1 MKGILR
7 MNKRVLTRLYQT
19 QITKSGTEKLACSLD
34 LCRLDLLFDKEKNS
48 YQPTF
53 IVQRKQIML
62 TILSPSKSQDFADDS
77 LDIQKLKYSEP
88 ALLQE
93 SGQLVEELRQ
103 KSVEDLQELMS
114 VSEKIASLNYERY
127 QNFTTPFSPDNARQA
142 LLAFKGDV
150 YTDIAIH
157 DYSKD
162 DFAFAQQHLR
172 ILSGLYGLLKPLDLI
187 QPYRLEM
194 KTKLPNQ
201 RGKNLYQFWDDR
213 ITQQLKAA
221 LQGHKS
227 KVLVNL
233 ASNEYYK
240 SLQPDALEGE
250 VVTPVFKENK
260 DGKYKVVAIHAK
272 RARGKMANFIIR
284 QRVDQAEQLKTFSE
298 GGYEYSDNLSS
309 EKEWVFVR

>member
-1 MKGILR
+1 
-7 MNKRVLTRLYQT
+7 
-19 QITKSGTEKLACSLD
+19 
-34 LCRLDLLFDKEKNS
+34 
-48 YQPTF
+48 
-53 IVQRKQIML
+53 ML

-77 LDIQKLKYSEP
+77 LDIRQLKHSKP

-93 SGQLVEELRQ
+93 SGQLVEELQQ
-103 KSVEDLQELMS
+103 KSVDDIQQLMS
-114 VSEKIASLNYERY
+114 VSEKIASLNYDRY

-157 DYSKD
+157 DYSEE

-172 ILSGLYGLLKPLDLI
+172 ILSGLYGLLKPMDLI

-194 KTKLPNQ
+194 KTKLPTQ
-201 RGKNLYQFWDDR
+201 RGKDLYQFWGDR
-213 ITQQLKAA
+213 ITQQLNAA
-221 LQGHKS
+221 LQEQQS

-240 SLQPDALEGE
+240 AIQPASLEGDI
-250 VVTPVFKENK
+250 VTPVFKEHK

-272 RARGKMANFIIR
+272 RARGKMANFVIR
-284 QRVDQAEQLKTFSE
+284 ERIDQPEQLKTFNES
-298 GGYEYSDNLSS
+298 GYEYSDNLSS
-309 EKEWVFVR
+309 DKEWVFVR